1 MRLWLASEQKIF
13 ASRLL
18 NFVTST
24 SYIQERIMETL
35 RIMNLFTCRNSIL
48 PIYKSQTN
56 LILVL
61 QPIIIISQTA
71 IIISVSL
78 QSLQSLPVR
87 SNQGKVMEQLL
98 GTMRNASNAHLQS
111 ISTICMVLHK
121 VERGLPEITNDKF
134 GLDNGKFG

>member
-1 MRLWLASEQKIF
+1 
-13 ASRLL
+13 
-18 NFVTST
+18 
-24 SYIQERIMETL
+24 
-35 RIMNLFTCRNSIL
+35 
-48 PIYKSQTN
+48 
-56 LILVL
+56 
-61 QPIIIISQTA
+61 
-71 IIISVSL
+71 
-78 QSLQSLPVR
+78 VR